1 MAVGATASLTE
12 PVAARARRRIMRR
25 ILPYIFLLYIIAF
38 LDRVNVGYAAL
49 EMTKDLGFSSAV
61 YGFGAGIFFFGYFLL
76 EIPGCLIVEHWSA
89 RGWIAR
95 IMITWG
101 LLAVIMGFIHT
112 PMQFYIVRFLLGA
125 AEAGFFPG
133 IVVYLSHWFCP
144 SDRAKSI
151 ALFMAAIPI
160 SSILGAPLSGLLLDV
175 HWLGINGWRWL
186 FIVEGAPAII
196 LGIVTIFYLTDRPHQ
211 ADWLREDERDWIAT
225 ELEKEKQL
233 KLASHSLGIL
243 EAFRHREVLLLTA
256 AYFLA
261 VTGGYGFI
269 FWLPTLVKNLSGSS
283 NLKVSLISA
292 VPYCFALAGM
302 LFFGWSSDQTGERRW
317 HTSIP
322 LFLGSLGLIL
332 SVTLS
337 NPVWSVSM
345 LCLAGVGV
353 HSYLPS
359 FWSLPT
365 KFLTGSAAAAC
376 IGLINS
382 VGNLGGF
389 VGPYAV
395 GYINTATGSFFG
407 GICYLALSSM
417 AGGLLILSL
426 REARSKGF
434 FQKPVYA
441 EDQVDG

>member
-1 MAVGATASLTE
+1 VAVASTESPALE

-25 ILPYIFLLYIIAF
+25 ILPYIFFLYIIAF

-49 EMTKDLGFSSAV
+49 EMTRDLGFSSAV

-89 RGWIAR
+89 RKWIAR
-95 IMITWG
+95 IMISWG
-101 LLAVIMGFIHT
+101 VLAVIMGFIHT
-112 PMQFYIVRFLLGA
+112 PTQFYVVRFLLGA

-133 IVVYLSHWFCP
+133 IVVYLSHWFTP
-144 SDRAKSI
+144 SDRAKTI

-160 SSILGAPLSGLLLDV
+160 SSIIGAPVSGLLLDV

-186 FIVEGAPAII
+186 FILEGAPAIVF
-196 LGIVTIFYLTDRPHQ
+196 GVVTILYLTDRPQ
-211 ADWLREDERDWIAT
+211 KASWLSEDEKDWIVN
-225 ELEKEKQL
+225 ELENEKQL
-233 KLASHSLGIL
+233 KLARHSLSIF

-269 FWLPTLVKNLSGSS
+269 FWLPTLVKNISGSS
-283 NLKVSLISA
+283 NLKVSLLSA

-317 HTSIP
+317 HTSVP
-322 LFLGSLGLIL
+322 LFLTAIGLIL
-332 SVTLS
+332 SVTVT
-337 NPVWSVSM
+337 NPMLTISM
-345 LCLAGVGV
+345 LCLAGIGV

-395 GYINTATGSFFG
+395 GYINTATSSFFG
-407 GICYLALSSM
+407 GICYLAFSSL
-417 AGGLLILSL
+417 AGGLLILTL
-426 REARSKGF
+426 REARGRAVVAPTAHFGVKTN
-434 FQKPVYA
+434 
-441 EDQVDG
+441 